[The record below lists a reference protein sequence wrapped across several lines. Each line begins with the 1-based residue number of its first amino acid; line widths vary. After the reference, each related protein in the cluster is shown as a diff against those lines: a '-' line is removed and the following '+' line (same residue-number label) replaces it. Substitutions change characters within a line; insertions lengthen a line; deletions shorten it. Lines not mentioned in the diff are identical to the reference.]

1 MPKIVRSSILA
12 AVLAL
17 MGAAPALDLKDDDD
31 KRSSAGFDVTRD
43 EALEIAEAEGL
54 ESVRE
59 VKARRGVWKIEGSD
73 VDGVKIEIEIDGDSG
88 RVVKVERYGMPN
100 VDRSGAASN

>member
-1 MPKIVRSSILA
+1 MPKLFRSSLLA

-17 MGAAPALDLKDDDD
+17 MGTAPALALKDDDD
-31 KRSSAGFDVTRD
+31 SRSSAGFDVTRD

-73 VDGVKIEIEIDGDSG
+73 ADGVKLEIEIDGDTG

-100 VDRSGAASN
+100 VDRSGASPN